1 MENDF
6 LEIDYNDV
14 GELSSLDL
22 TEQEVKRILVHVLAD
37 QDVSRPCEVSLS
49 IVTNEEM
56 QKVNAQWREV
66 DTSTD
71 VISIECERPDD
82 TDVGEG
88 EIVCLGDIFLSP
100 AYISEQAKHFQAS
113 LKDET
118 TLLLVHA
125 MLHLLG
131 YNHID
136 DNEAQEMEAL
146 EDRLVAE
153 LKTSD

>member
-14 GELSSLDL
+14 GELSFLDL

-56 QKVNAQWREV
+56 QKVNAQWRGV

-82 TDVGEG
+82 TDVGKG